1 LVLKT
6 RTHCMQRL
14 SGQPH
19 CGISTYRMS
28 ALGRCCRKRLENFAE
43 Q

>member
-1 LVLKT
+1 
-6 RTHCMQRL
+6 MQRL

-28 ALGRCCRKRLENFAE
+28 ALGHKRTSRHP
-43 Q
+43 